1 MSSGPSFRSDFVFNI
16 NLLILLGF
24 LLTSFHLTEASL
36 FSFSWFS
43 TLVYAVIQK
52 YHEMSFIYSYTH
64 FSTHFAINLFYLQ
77 QLENVNKP
85 WNNNRTEHVIKRN
98 KKNKT
103 KSRHIQ
109 IDHAFYCSIQP
120 TNNVMASLNDGFIMI
135 SEVKGRFLVNN
146 RLMFGT
152 A

>member
-1 MSSGPSFRSDFVFNI
+1 MSSGPSLRSDFVFNI

-52 YHEMSFIYSYTH
+52 CHEMSFIYAYTH

-85 WNNNRTEHVIKRN
+85 WNSNRTEHVIKRN
-98 KKNKT
+98 KNQNKASHVT
-103 KSRHIQ
+103 FKLTMR
-109 IDHAFYCSIQP
+109 SI
-120 TNNVMASLNDGFIMI
+120 V
-135 SEVKGRFLVNN
+135 RFSPQT
-146 RLMFGT
+146 M
-152 A
+152 